1 MSLYQKYRPQTL
13 DDMVGNSSVIKGLVS
28 HFNQEPH
35 LVAHSHII
43 HGASGCGK
51 TTLARAIAK
60 SILGASDLTIH
71 EINSASNRGVDTARE
86 IIEQM
91 RLLPLGGGSVVYI
104 IDEAHGMTTD
114 AKRAFLKPLE
124 DCPAHCYFFLCTTNL
139 PQLLKGDEGKAIG
152 TRCTQWKVE
161 PLTNRQVGQLVDN
174 VAKSENYELDDELL
188 GAIINA
194 SQGSPRAAL
203 VSLEKVM
210 GIQDREDQL
219 KVLENPVDEDPDT
232 INLCRLLVGRST
244 KWEQVAEQLKLLK
257 GNQEPE
263 AIRRVVLG
271 FAQACLLK
279 RYDPTCA
286 QVLEAFEPA
295 TYDIGFPGITL
306 ACARSR
312 QW

>member
-1 MSLYQKYRPQTL
+1 MSLYQNYRPKTL
-13 DDMVGNSSVIKGLVS
+13 DEMVGNSSTIKGLVE
-28 HFNQEPH
+28 HFNQPKARVSH
-35 LVAHSHII
+35 AHII
-43 HGASGCGK
+43 HGSSGCGK
-51 TTLARAIAK
+51 TTLARAIAR
-60 SILGASDLTIH
+60 SILGANDLTIH

-86 IIEQM
+86 IIEKM
-91 RLLPLGGGSVVYI
+91 KLLPLGGGSVVYI

-161 PLTNRQVGQLVDN
+161 PLNSRQVGQLVDR
-174 VAKSENYELDDELL
+174 VAKAEEYEVDDELMA
-188 GAIINA
+188 AIIDNA
-194 SQGSPRAAL
+194 DGSPRAAL
-203 VSLEKVM
+203 VALEKVM
-210 GIQDREDQL
+210 SIKDREDQL
-219 KVLENPVDEDPDT
+219 KVLEASLEDDPD
-232 INLCRLLVGRST
+232 IIDLCRLLVNS
-244 KWEQVAEQLKLLK
+244 KASWPQVADQLKQLK
-257 GNQEPE
+257 TSQEPE
-263 AIRRVVLG
+263 AIRRCVLG

-279 RYDPTCA
+279 RYDPAVA

-295 TYDIGFPGITL
+295 TYDIGFPGIVL